1 MIASKEVWEH
11 FEHLEEE
18 IDEICKDVDMDKVY
32 NEICEKN
39 GITREQWEKM
49 ERWEKLSIIAP
60 KGLWHEEYDQE
71 EEEENI

>member
-1 MIASKEVWEH
+1 MPNEIWEH

-32 NEICEKN
+32 NEICRKN

-49 ERWEKLSIIAP
+49 EEWQKISLIAP
-60 KGLWHEEYDQE
+60 NGIWHEEEEQE
-71 EEEENI
+71 EE